1 MIADDIYD
9 LCHPILADKELEEED
24 KVEKLE
30 ELLRKE
36 TALNGST
43 LENTILDAL
52 WRHRNASKPD
62 AGEAP
67 SRHIVIR
74 KSSPAPWQLSRA
86 HTPLAS
92 PPISSSPAIP
102 PGFPSRPSFSRQK
115 STAPS
120 PFVSP
125 RPSPRLALAQL
136 IPHSPNLNAYEFSDA
151 SPGPD
156 IYGDYGSDNVD
167 WLVADDTASNAS
179 STGTG
184 QLSAAAPEWVP
195 QPDMGPYDILRSVL
209 GDKKTNEE
217 IEEALE
223 KNSYDLG
230 ATIAQL
236 SDADITEPPIIS
248 EAVQSNGSVLVGKPM
263 NIEQVRPVTP
273 NTGKSPIVCKYW
285 LASGS
290 CLRAD
295 CRFAH
300 DTTSHVCK

>member
-1 MIADDIYD
+1 MITDDVYE
-9 LCHPILADKELEEED
+9 LCEPILQDKDLEEED
-24 KVEKLE
+24 KIEKLE
-30 ELLRKE
+30 ELLRQE

-52 WRHRNASKPD
+52 WRHRNASTPG

-67 SRHIVIR
+67 SRHTVIR
-74 KSSPAPWQLSRA
+74 KSSPAPWQMPRVS
-86 HTPLAS
+86 TPLAS
-92 PPISSSPAIP
+92 PPTSSSPAVP
-102 PGFPSRPSFSRQK
+102 PTFSSRPSFSRQR

-120 PFVSP
+120 PFASP
-125 RPSPRLALAQL
+125 RPSPRLALAQP
-136 IPHSPNLNAYEFSDA
+136 IPHSPNLNAYEFSE
-151 SPGPD
+151 PGPASD

-209 GDKKTNEE
+209 GDRKTDEQ
-217 IEEALE
+217 IGEALE

-236 SDADITEPPIIS
+236 SDGDITDQQANS
-248 EAVQSNGSVLVGKPM
+248 ETNQQTGSVLVGKSTNM
-263 NIEQVRPVTP
+263 EQMRPVTP

-285 LASGS
+285 LASRS

-300 DTTSHVCK
+300 DVAQHVCK

>member
-1 MIADDIYD
+1 MITDDVYE
-9 LCHPILADKELEEED
+9 LCQPFLEDKDLEEED
-24 KVEKLE
+24 KIEKLE
-30 ELLRKE
+30 ELLRKQ
-36 TALNGST
+36 TTLSGSA

-52 WRHRNASKPD
+52 WRHRNASKPG

-67 SRHIVIR
+67 SRHTVIR
-74 KSSPAPWQLSRA
+74 KSSPAPWQMARA
-86 HTPLAS
+86 GTPLSS
-92 PPISSSPAIP
+92 PPISSSPAAP
-102 PGFPSRPSFSRQK
+102 PGFSSRPSFTRQK
-115 STAPS
+115 SSAPS
-120 PFVSP
+120 PFASP
-125 RPSPRLALAQL
+125 RPSPRLALAQP
-136 IPHSPNLNAYEFSDA
+136 IPHSPNLNAYEFSES
-151 SPGPD
+151 SPAPD

-179 STGTG
+179 SNGTG
-184 QLSAAAPEWVP
+184 QLNAVAPEWLP

-209 GDKKTNEE
+209 GDRKTNEE
-217 IEEALE
+217 IEDALE

-236 SDADITEPPIIS
+236 SDGDIADQPVASDTRET
-248 EAVQSNGSVLVGKPM
+248 NGAVLVGKSM
-263 NIEQVRPVTP
+263 TVEQTRPVTP

-300 DTTSHVCK
+300 DATNHVCK